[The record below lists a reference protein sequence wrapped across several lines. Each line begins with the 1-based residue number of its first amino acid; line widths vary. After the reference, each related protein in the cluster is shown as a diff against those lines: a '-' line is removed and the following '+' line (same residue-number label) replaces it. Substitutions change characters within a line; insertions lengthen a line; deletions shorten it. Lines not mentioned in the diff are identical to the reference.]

1 MVTYTLDNIIDNERA
16 KIIEYVEGKMVYN
29 GGQARTATPVPFRDQ
44 RMQYAFR
51 EYTGGVLLE
60 DKSNVAVALFDV
72 FLPTEEWY
80 YDENS
85 LGGDDHGDDEDVD
98 DDDHHYLVCCILFT
112 PV

>member
-51 EYTGGVLLE
+51 GYTGDVLLK
-60 DKSNVAVALFDV
+60 DRSKIAVALFDIH
-72 FLPTEEWY
+72 LPT
-80 YDENS
+80 S
-85 LGGDDHGDDEDVD
+85 L
-98 DDDHHYLVCCILFT
+98 
-112 PV
+112 PW